1 VSYKK
6 QSLQCAVSIETHEQ
20 IIKTPEKQGL
30 HPFHPPPEFASPPN
44 HPACALAQFEE
55 SLQLNTFSDNE
66 AGGYY
71 IFI

>member
-1 VSYKK
+1 MSYKK

-20 IIKTPEKQGL
+20 IIKTPKKQGL